1 MRKTTID
8 EAIARVDDWK
18 GKEISYKPVSGGITN
33 PNFKVDVEGE
43 HFFLKIPGA
52 GTDYINREV
61 CHEANVIADESKVY
75 QESIIIS
82 RIQVLRY
89 SSGLTATAR

>member
-52 GTDYINREV
+52 GTDYIRQ
-61 CHEANVIADESKVY
+61 A

>member
-33 PNFKVDVEGE
+33 PNFKVDG
-43 HFFLKIPGA
+43 
-52 GTDYINREV
+52 R
-61 CHEANVIADESKVY
+61 
-75 QESIIIS
+75 ESISSS
-82 RIQVLRY
+82 RYREP
-89 SSGLTATAR
+89 ARIT

>member
-61 CHEANVIADESKVY
+61 CHEANVIADESKAGPRVY
-75 QESIIIS
+75 YYFEDTGVEIFQWLAEHI
-82 RIQVLRY
+82 
-89 SSGLTATAR
+89 

>member
-43 HFFLKIPGA
+43 H
-52 GTDYINREV
+52 
-61 CHEANVIADESKVY
+61 
-75 QESIIIS
+75 
-82 RIQVLRY
+82 
-89 SSGLTATAR
+89 

>member
-61 CHEANVIADESKVY
+61 CHEARQA